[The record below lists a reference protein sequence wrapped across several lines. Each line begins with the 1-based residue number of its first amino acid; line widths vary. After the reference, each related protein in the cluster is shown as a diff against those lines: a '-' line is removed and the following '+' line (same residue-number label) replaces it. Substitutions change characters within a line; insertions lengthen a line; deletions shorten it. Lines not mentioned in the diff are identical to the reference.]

1 MEILSRKEQINLINN
16 LSDEL
21 WVEWVLLMGD
31 ITSFYSGID
40 AMRLSK
46 DGNNSI
52 DDGVSK
58 ILSLLHMNE
67 SELNI
72 DFFRDFFKYE
82 VESVGGRFKDLKPFP
97 QYYNGTDNLLSKAED
112 AELSFY
118 FAVKN
123 CISYKDSKKINDLI
137 TATRLHGY
145 ALGLSGI
152 KGLCLPKYHED
163 IKPHDLGG
171 QVMAKK
177 AELAKQQVLTLWDA
191 RFNNPYLKKKGKA
204 EFGRYICN
212 NAHLITD
219 GQGSPLKKA
228 NGEDWY
234 TDPNTVSAL
243 LPKNK

>member
-21 WVEWVLLMGD
+21 WIEWVLLIGD

-40 AMRLSK
+40 VMRLSK
-46 DGNNSI
+46 EGNNSI
-52 DDGVSK
+52 DDGVSR
-58 ILSLLHMNE
+58 ILSLLYMNE
-67 SELNI
+67 SDLNI
-72 DFFRDFFKYE
+72 EFFRDFFKYE

-97 QYYNGTDNLLSKAED
+97 EYYDGRDNLLSKAED

-123 CISYKDSKKINDLI
+123 CISYKNSKKINDLI

-152 KGLCLPKYHED
+152 KGLCLPKYHKD

-177 AELAKQQVLTLWDA
+177 AELAKNQLFILWND
-191 RFNNPYLKKKGKA
+191 RFNNPNLIKKGKA
-204 EFGRYICN
+204 EFGRYIYN
-212 NAHLITD
+212 NPHLITD
-219 GQGSPLKKA
+219 EQGNTLKKA
-228 NGEDWY
+228 NGDNWY
-234 TDPNTVSAL
+234 TDPNTISAL
-243 LPKNK
+243 LPKK